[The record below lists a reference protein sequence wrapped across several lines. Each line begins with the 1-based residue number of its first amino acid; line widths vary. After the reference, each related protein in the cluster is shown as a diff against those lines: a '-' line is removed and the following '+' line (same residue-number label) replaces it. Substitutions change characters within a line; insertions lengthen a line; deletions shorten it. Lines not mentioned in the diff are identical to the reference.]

1 MLFWMYVHKAYFVM
15 AISPFFWPKQPFK
28 RTPPGGM
35 VTARKESAEYARI
48 RLKRRSGAVL
58 QKGIPAS
65 ALEKLFHGATQC
77 LGYQL
82 GGIRFGNAVTRFIGL
97 ICPP

>member
-1 MLFWMYVHKAYFVM
+1 MLFWMYIHKAYFVM
-15 AISPFFWPKQPFK
+15 AISPFIWPKQPFK

-35 VTARKESAEYARI
+35 VTARKASAASARI
-48 RLKRRSGAVL
+48 RLKRRSGAVF
-58 QKGIPAS
+58 QKGISVS

-82 GGIRFGNAVTRFIGL
+82 GG
-97 ICPP
+97 

>member
-35 VTARKESAEYARI
+35 VTARKASAASARI

-65 ALEKLFHGATQC
+65 ALEKLFHGAIQC

-82 GGIRFGNAVTRFIGL
+82 GGIRFGNAVTRFRGL

>member
-1 MLFWMYVHKAYFVM
+1 M
-15 AISPFFWPKQPFK
+15 AISPFIWPKQPFK

-35 VTARKESAEYARI
+35 VTARKASAASARI
-48 RLKRRSGAVL
+48 RLKRRSGAVF
-58 QKGIPAS
+58 QKAIPAS
-65 ALEKLFHGATQC
+65 AVEKLFHGATQC

>member
-1 MLFWMYVHKAYFVM
+1 M
-15 AISPFFWPKQPFK
+15 AISPFTWPKQPFK

-35 VTARKESAEYARI
+35 VTARKASAASARI

-65 ALEKLFHGATQC
+65 ALEKLFHGAIQC

-82 GGIRFGNAVTRFIGL
+82 GGIRFGNAVTRFVGL

>member
-15 AISPFFWPKQPFK
+15 AISPFIWPKQPFK

-35 VTARKESAEYARI
+35 VTARKASAASARI
-48 RLKRRSGAVL
+48 RLKRRSGAVF
-58 QKGIPAS
+58 QKGISVS
-65 ALEKLFHGATQC
+65 ALEKLFHGAIQC

-82 GGIRFGNAVTRFIGL
+82 GGIRFGNAVTRFVGL

>member
-1 MLFWMYVHKAYFVM
+1 MLFWMYIHKAYFVM
-15 AISPFFWPKQPFK
+15 AISPFIWPKQPFK

-35 VTARKESAEYARI
+35 VTARKASAASVRI

-58 QKGIPAS
+58 QKDIPAS
-65 ALEKLFHGATQC
+65 ALEKLFHGAPQC

-82 GGIRFGNAVTRFIGL
+82 GGIRFGNAVTRFVGL

>member
-1 MLFWMYVHKAYFVM
+1 M
-15 AISPFFWPKQPFK
+15 AISPFIWPKQPFK

-35 VTARKESAEYARI
+35 VTARKASAASARI

-65 ALEKLFHGATQC
+65 ALEKLFHGAIQC